1 MEKVADSEK
10 KRCVPAMRLLNVFVV
25 LSGLTFS
32 LLQTSASDQAS
43 SHAKSQQA
51 AEERA
56 SSVPA
61 KPMDSAS
68 AVGETQAVIMIR
80 GLCTQG
86 AGGSRQSEGSCS
98 KQITRKDFEG
108 LMRALNPGGQ
118 PVSSNGRQNLAQAY
132 VEALAFEDAARK
144 AGTEDTE
151 EFREVMFW
159 VRLRT
164 IGDLYRRNLQ
174 EKYRTPEPEEID
186 SYYQQHLG
194 SFERVHL
201 LRILVPRESF
211 SGNDKNEFDKKALA
225 AAQVAR
231 TRAVNGEALEQIQKD
246 VYAGLGLQG
255 PPATDLGTYK
265 RTDFMENEA
274 ADVFSLQ
281 AGEVGPLE
289 TEIKNYVI
297 YKVASKETLKED
309 QVKADIIHEIA
320 QQKYRDALKAVMD
333 SAPADFNEQYFGRM
347 PPKPPIESP
356 ALPRRP
362 AH

>member
-1 MEKVADSEK
+1 MW
-10 KRCVPAMRLLNVFVV
+10 LLNVLVV

-43 SHAKSQQA
+43 SQAQSHQA
-51 AEERA
+51 AEGRV
-56 SSVPA
+56 SSVPP
-61 KPMDSAS
+61 KPTDSAS
-68 AVGETQAVIMIR
+68 AVAETQAVITIR
-80 GLCTQG
+80 GLCAQG
-86 AGGSRQSEGSCS
+86 AGSSSQPDNSCN
-98 KQITRKDFEG
+98 KQITRKDFER

-118 PVSSNGRQNLAQAY
+118 AISSNGRQNLAQAY

-186 SYYQQHLG
+186 TYYQEHIG

-201 LRILVPRESF
+201 LRILVPRENS
-211 SGNDKNEFDKKALA
+211 SGGDKNEFDKKALG
-225 AAQVAR
+225 AAQAAR
-231 TRAVNGEALEQIQKD
+231 KRAVNGEAVEQIQKD
-246 VYAGLGLQG
+246 VYAGLGLEQ
-255 PPATDLGTYK
+255 PPATDLGSYQ
-265 RTDFMENEA
+265 RADFLEKEG

-281 AGEVGPLE
+281 PGEVSPVE
-289 TEIKNYVI
+289 TEIKSYVI

-333 SAPADFNEQYFGRM
+333 SAQADFNEQYFGPM
-347 PPKPPIESP
+347 APKPPIEAP
-356 ALPRRP
+356 VIPRRP

>member
-1 MEKVADSEK
+1 MW
-10 KRCVPAMRLLNVFVV
+10 LLNVLVV

-43 SHAKSQQA
+43 SHPKSQQA
-51 AEERA
+51 AEAQA
-56 SSVPA
+56 SPVPA
-61 KPMDSAS
+61 MPADSAS
-68 AVGETQAVIMIR
+68 TVGETQAVITVH
-80 GLCTQG
+80 GLCAEG
-86 AGGSRQSEGSCS
+86 VASRKPGNSCS
-98 KQITRKDFEG
+98 KQITRKDFER
-108 LMRALNPGGQ
+108 LMNALNPGGQ
-118 PVSSNGRQNLAQAY
+118 AVSSNGRQNLAQAY

-174 EKYRTPEPEEID
+174 EKYRTPAPEEID
-186 SYYQQHLG
+186 FYYQQHLG

-201 LRILVPRESF
+201 LRILVPRKDS
-211 SGNDKNEFDKKALA
+211 SGSDTNEFDKKALT
-225 AAQVAR
+225 AAQAAR
-231 TRAVNGEALEQIQKD
+231 TRAMNGEALEQIQKD
-246 VYAGLGLQG
+246 VYAGLGLDR
-255 PPATDLGTYK
+255 PPATDLGTYQ
-265 RTDFMENEA
+265 RADFLEKEA

-281 AGEVGPLE
+281 PGEVGSVE
-289 TEIKNYVI
+289 TEIKSYVI
-297 YKVASKETLKED
+297 YKVASKETLKEA

-333 SAPADFNEQYFGRM
+333 SAQADFNEQYFGRM
-347 PPKPPIESP
+347 APKPPIEAP
-356 ALPRRP
+356 IIPRRP

>member
-1 MEKVADSEK
+1 MW
-10 KRCVPAMRLLNVFVV
+10 LLNVLVIA
-25 LSGLTFS
+25 SGLTFS

-43 SHAKSQQA
+43 SHAKSQQPV
-51 AEERA
+51 EERA
-56 SSVPA
+56 SSVPP
-61 KPMDSAS
+61 KPTDSAP
-68 AVGETQAVIMIR
+68 AVGETQAVITIR
-80 GLCTQG
+80 GLCAEG
-86 AGGSRQSEGSCS
+86 AGSSGKPGNSCS
-98 KQITRKDFEG
+98 KQITRKDFER
-108 LMRALNPGGQ
+108 LMHALNPGGQ
-118 PVSSNGRQNLAQAY
+118 AISSNGRQNLAQAY

-144 AGTEDTE
+144 SGTEDTE

-186 SYYQQHLG
+186 SYYQQHVD

-201 LRILVPRESF
+201 LRILVPRENF
-211 SGNDKNEFDKKALA
+211 SSGDKSEFDKKALA
-225 AAQVAR
+225 AAQAAR

-246 VYAGLGLQG
+246 IYAGLSLEH

-265 RTDFMENEA
+265 RTDFMEKEA

-281 AGEVGPLE
+281 PGEVGLLE
-289 TEIKNYVI
+289 TEIKSYVI
-297 YKVASKETLKED
+297 YKVASKETLKEA

-333 SAPADFNEQYFGRM
+333 SAPADFNEKYFG
-347 PPKPPIESP
+347 PIAPKPPIDGP
-356 ALPRRP
+356 VAPRRP

>member
-1 MEKVADSEK
+1 MWF
-10 KRCVPAMRLLNVFVV
+10 LNVLVV
-25 LSGLTFS
+25 LSGFTFS
-32 LLQTSASDQAS
+32 LLQTPASDQAS
-43 SHAKSQQA
+43 SHANSNQA
-51 AEERA
+51 AEGQA
-56 SSVPA
+56 SSVSPKPA
-61 KPMDSAS
+61 DSAS
-68 AVGETQAVIMIR
+68 VVGETQAVITIR
-80 GLCTQG
+80 GLC
-86 AGGSRQSEGSCS
+86 AEGVASTKPENSCS
-98 KQITRKDFEG
+98 KQITRKDFER
-108 LMRALNPGGQ
+108 LMNALNPGGQ
-118 PVSSNGRQNLAQAY
+118 AVSSNGRQNLAQAY

-159 VRLRT
+159 LRLRT

-174 EKYRTPEPEEID
+174 EKYRTPAPEEID

-201 LRILVPRESF
+201 LRILVPREDS
-211 SGNDKNEFDKKALA
+211 SGGDKNEFDKKALT
-225 AAQVAR
+225 AAQAAR
-231 TRAVNGEALEQIQKD
+231 TRAANGEALEQIQKD
-246 VYAGLGLQG
+246 VYAGLGLDR
-255 PPATDLGTYK
+255 PPATDLGTYQ
-265 RTDFMENEA
+265 RADFLEKEA

-281 AGEVGPLE
+281 PGEVSPLE
-289 TEIKNYVI
+289 TEIKSYVI

-347 PPKPPIESP
+347 TPKPPMEAPII
-356 ALPRRP
+356 PRRP

>member
-1 MEKVADSEK
+1 MW
-10 KRCVPAMRLLNVFVV
+10 LLNVLIV

-32 LLQTSASDQAS
+32 ILQTSPPDQAS
-43 SHAKSQQA
+43 SHAKTQQA
-51 AEERA
+51 VEERPL
-56 SSVPA
+56 SVPP
-61 KPMDSAS
+61 KPADSRS
-68 AVGETQAVIMIR
+68 AVGETQAVITIR
-80 GLCTQG
+80 GLCAQG
-86 AGGSRQSEGSCS
+86 AGSSRQSESSCN
-98 KQITRKDFEG
+98 KQITRKDFER
-108 LMRALNPGGQ
+108 LMHALNPGGQ
-118 PVSSNGRQNLAQAY
+118 AISSNGRQNFAQAY
-132 VEALAFEDAARK
+132 VEALAFEEAARK

-194 SFERVHL
+194 NFERVHL
-201 LRILVPRESF
+201 LRILVPRESY
-211 SGNDKNEFDKKALA
+211 SGGDKNEFDKKALA
-225 AAQVAR
+225 AAQAAR
-231 TRAVNGEALEQIQKD
+231 TRAMNGEALEQIQKD

-265 RTDFMENEA
+265 RTDFMEKEA

-281 AGEVGPLE
+281 PGEVSPLE
-289 TEIKNYVI
+289 TEIKSYVI
-297 YKVASKETLKED
+297 YKVASKETLKQD

-333 SAPADFNEQYFGRM
+333 SAPADFNEQYFGPM
-347 PPKPPIESP
+347 PKPPIETP
-356 ALPRRP
+356 VIPRRP

>member
-1 MEKVADSEK
+1 MWF
-10 KRCVPAMRLLNVFVV
+10 LNVLVV
-25 LSGLTFS
+25 LSGCTLS
-32 LLQTSASDQAS
+32 LLQTSGSDQAS

-51 AEERA
+51 VEAQA
-56 SSVPA
+56 SSVPL
-61 KPMDSAS
+61 KPVDSAS
-68 AVGETQAVIMIR
+68 AVAEGQAVITVR
-80 GLCTQG
+80 GLC
-86 AGGSRQSEGSCS
+86 AEDNGSKKQSGNPCS
-98 KQITRKDFEG
+98 KQITRKDFER
-108 LMRALNPGGQ
+108 LMNALNPGGQ
-118 PVSSNGRQNLAQAY
+118 SVSINGRQNLAQAY

-151 EFREVMFW
+151 DFREVMFW

-174 EKYRTPEPEEID
+174 EKYRTPAPEEID

-201 LRILVPRESF
+201 LRILVPREDS
-211 SGNDKNEFDKKALA
+211 SGGDKNEFDKKALT
-225 AAQVAR
+225 AAQAAR

-246 VYAGLGLQG
+246 VYAGLGLDR
-255 PPATDLGTYK
+255 PPATDLGTYQ
-265 RTDFMENEA
+265 RADFLEKEA

-281 AGEVGPLE
+281 PGEVSPLE
-289 TEIKNYVI
+289 TEIKSYVI
-297 YKVASKETLKED
+297 YKVASKETLKEA

-333 SAPADFNEQYFGRM
+333 SAQADFNEQYFGRM
-347 PPKPPIESP
+347 TSKPPMEAPII
-356 ALPRRP
+356 PRRP